1 MIKIEL
7 YLNMDNQYK
16 LLQIQKNN
24 YKNAYLWCNLMSTTP
39 PHNTYKLCDDLEKNH
54 IVFSNNDI
62 KSLSI
67 TDKND
72 LYKSFFISKINKFNR
87 YVFFTQSGK
96 RVIKYDVSSVQKYLL
111 NIRVVNTKIDIKL
124 NINSPDI
131 RQLFVSYYKKE
142 NAWI

>member
-7 YLNMDNQYK
+7 CLNMDKQYK
-16 LLQIQKNN
+16 LLQIKNN
-24 YKNAYLWCNLMSTTP
+24 NSKNAYLWCNIMSTTP
-39 PHNTYKLCDDLEKNH
+39 PHNTYKLYDNIERNH

-72 LYKSFFISKINKFNR
+72 LNKSFFISKINKFNR
-87 YVFFTQSGK
+87 SVLFVK
-96 RVIKYDVSSVQKYLL
+96 NKCIIEYDAIVVQKYLI
-111 NIRVVNTKIDIKL
+111 NIRVVNTNIDIKL
-124 NINSPDI
+124 NITSPDI

-142 NAWI
+142 NVWI